1 MVQDK
6 LKKSFSILGMG
17 TVVVD
22 HQVVVRELPEPDAKA
37 EILSDRFQVGGPV
50 PTALA
55 LLTRFGASTSLI
67 GKWAT
72 DRWGEMIEDD
82 LETKREL
89 TLARRWSRLPCEPAS
104 LTSGSKPGPADAASR
119 PTEVAIHWSRR
130 IWRESPGQTIT
141 PCILTLGQATR
152 LSRQPVK

>member
-55 LLTRFGASTSLI
+55 LLTRFGASTSFI

-72 DRWGEMIEDD
+72 DRWGEMVEDN
-82 LETKREL
+82 
-89 TLARRWSRLPCEPAS
+89 
-104 LTSGSKPGPADAASR
+104 
-119 PTEVAIHWSRR
+119 
-130 IWRESPGQTIT
+130 
-141 PCILTLGQATR
+141 LGQAR
-152 LSRQPVK
+152 IDLGQAVVSPAV

>member
-55 LLTRFGASTSLI
+55 LLTRFGASTSFI

-82 LETKREL
+82 LGQ
-89 TLARRWSRLPCEPAS
+89 ARIDLGQAVVSTAVQPAS

-119 PTEVAIHWSRR
+119 PTVAAIHWSRR

-152 LSRQPVK
+152 RSRPPVK